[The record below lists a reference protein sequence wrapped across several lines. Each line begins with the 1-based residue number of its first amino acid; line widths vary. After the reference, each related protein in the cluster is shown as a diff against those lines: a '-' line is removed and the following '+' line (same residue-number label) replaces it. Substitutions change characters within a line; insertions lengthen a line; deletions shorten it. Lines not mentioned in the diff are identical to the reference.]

1 MAVPAT
7 PRNSSAFSPLGL
19 VAAAVTGLTDP
30 AYNNLNIEN
39 IPNMDGFPN
48 GRRLEDDVTRIEL
61 QAVSGVV
68 LAAIGLWY
76 DDYNPNANPGQSPVT
91 PQLVNVLTYSTGV
104 DANDKAFKTSFPYVA
119 APWAGTDI
127 CPCDQQAGRYTP
139 SMRTSF
145 NAGKSLALTAPEVF
159 ATVNPNPFVDNSM
172 VRYHLDQKAQVNISL
187 YSADGRLVKVLVNKT
202 LNAGNYTQSW
212 NGGDLKAGSYFIQ
225 VNKNGAV
232 KQNIPLVKAQ

>member
-1 MAVPAT
+1 M
-7 PRNSSAFSPLGL
+7 
-19 VAAAVTGLTDP
+19 
-30 AYNNLNIEN
+30 
-39 IPNMDGFPN
+39 
-48 GRRLEDDVTRIEL
+48 

-76 DDYNPNANPGQSPVT
+76 DDYNPNANPAQSPVT

-127 CPCDQQAGRYTP
+127 CPCDQNPSGR
-139 SMRTSF
+139 SNANIRSNF
-145 NAGKSLALTAPEVF
+145 NSGGSLELKAPEVF

-172 VRYHLDQKAQVNISL
+172 VRYHLDEKAQVNISL

-225 VNKNGAV
+225 VNKNGAS